1 LRLATGDELG
11 IVEAIVQGAYTPFI
25 ARMGR
30 PPGPMLDD
38 YGALIAAGRVHV
50 IEHAGAVRGM
60 LVLIPEAETMLLDNI
75 AVDPVAQGA
84 GLGRRMLAF
93 AEAAARAAGYG
104 SIRLYTNEAMIENVG
119 LYARL
124 GYAETHR
131 GEENGF
137 RRVYMVKRLG

>member
-1 LRLATGDELG
+1 MRLATVSDLQA
-11 IVEAIVQGAYTPFI
+11 VEAIVRRAYTPYI

-30 PPGPMLDD
+30 EPGPMLDD

-50 IEHAGAVRGM
+50 IEHEGAVRGV

-75 AVDPVAQGA
+75 AVDPAVQGA

-93 AEAAARAAGYG
+93 AEGAAGAAGYG
-104 SIRLYTNEAMIENVG
+104 AIRLYTNEAMTENVG
-119 LYARL
+119 LYSRL
-124 GYAETHR
+124 GWVETHR

-137 RRVYMVKRLG
+137 RRVYFVKRLG